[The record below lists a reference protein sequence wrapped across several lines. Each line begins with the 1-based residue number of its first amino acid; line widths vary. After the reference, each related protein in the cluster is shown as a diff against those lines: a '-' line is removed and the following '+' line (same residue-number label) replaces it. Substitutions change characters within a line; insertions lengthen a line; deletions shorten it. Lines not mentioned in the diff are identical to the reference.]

1 MQYSEYY
8 QRLRLYAAR
17 HPGSW
22 QTATREE
29 LEQFVQ
35 KEDEVNLNESDHSRR
50 MCNITD
56 FSFYL

>member
-8 QRLRLYAAR
+8 QSLRLYAAR
-17 HPGSW
+17 HPSGW
-22 QTATREE
+22 QTATKEE
-29 LEQFVQ
+29 LVQFMQ
-35 KEDEVNLNESDHSRR
+35 KEGEVNLDESDHSRR